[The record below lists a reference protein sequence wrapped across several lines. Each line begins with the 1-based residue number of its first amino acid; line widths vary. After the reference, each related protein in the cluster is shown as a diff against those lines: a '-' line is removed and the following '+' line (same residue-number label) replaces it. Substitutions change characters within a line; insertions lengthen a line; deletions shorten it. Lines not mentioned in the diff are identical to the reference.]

1 MKRMLSLLLAVLL
14 CLTPV
19 MAEGLS
25 QSGETIHIALSQMG
39 YTEGAK
45 ELTKYG
51 QRFGYPNGYWC
62 DMFVS
67 WCAREA
73 GLSTDVFPSSIS
85 CGQHYRM
92 FKEKG
97 QWQNSLLR
105 GGNYEPRQGD
115 LVLFRS
121 VKTGSITHIGYVL
134 YVEDGYLFTIEGNAL
149 TNRLDYPPETVSP
162 LRKDSKE
169 PPDYVTVNQ
178 YPLDDKRLYGYAT
191 PAYSSREPLELEGYV
206 DLGKYAEFQ
215 PELTALAETGVMA
228 GTSSH
233 TFAPRLGMERG
244 AFIASV
250 AKLCGLSG
258 WTEDTPAFADA
269 PQGSP
274 YYDALLAARS
284 AGWIDGDEENKF
296 HPGLYIS
303 GPDAQAILS
312 KARAFLGMADRQE
325 TFPDGD
331 LAYILTPYTSRI
343 DIAKAL
349 YAFMEESPRP
359 MPREGDAVIITS
371 QEAETAAYE
380 GTLAY
385 RDQTLTWPLR
395 TMGGQCYAPLSN
407 LLAKFPELSAPG
419 LPDEL
424 KTAPAPEDPAP
435 ETPASDEDTGLA
447 PPESQEKPEESPAPV
462 PSVSTLLTLT
472 LEMEGR
478 QVQAEGFQHNGM
490 AYVPLDDAAKLL
502 GVKLLPAPAK
512 TA

>member
-25 QSGETIHIALSQMG
+25 QSGETINIALSQMG

-73 GLSTDVFPSSIS
+73 GLSEDVFPSSIS
-85 CGQHYRM
+85 CGEHYQM
-92 FKEKG
+92 FKAKG
-97 QWQNSLLR
+97 QWQDSLLR
-105 GGNYEPRQGD
+105 GGSYEPRQGD

-134 YVEDGYLFTIEGNAL
+134 YVEDGCVFTIEGNAL
-149 TNRLDYPPETVSP
+149 TNRLDYPPETVNP

-178 YPLDDKRLYGYAT
+178 YPLNDKRLYGYAT

-206 DLGKYAEFQ
+206 DLAKYAELQ
-215 PELTALAETGVMA
+215 PELMVLAETGVMA

-244 AFIASV
+244 AFVASV

-258 WTEDTPAFADA
+258 WTSDTPAFADA

-274 YYDALLAARS
+274 YYDVLLAARS
-284 AGWIDGDEENKF
+284 AGLIDGGEENTF
-296 HPGLYIS
+296 SPGLYIS

-312 KARAFLGMADRQE
+312 KARAFLGMEDRQE
-325 TFPDGD
+325 TFSDGD

-343 DIAKAL
+343 DIARAL
-349 YAFMEESPRP
+349 YAFMQESPRP
-359 MPREGDAVIITS
+359 MPTEGNAVITS
-371 QEAETAAYE
+371 QEIETAAYE
-380 GTLAY
+380 GTLTY
-385 RDQTLTWPLR
+385 RDQTLSWPLR
-395 TMGGQCYAPLSN
+395 TMADQCCAPLPN

-424 KTAPAPEDPAP
+424 KNTPAPEDPAP
-435 ETPASDEDTGLA
+435 EMPAAGEDTGLA
-447 PPESQEKPEESPAPV
+447 PSEGQKTPEEAPV
-462 PSVSTLLTLT
+462 PVPAVSTLLSLT

-478 QVQAEGFQHNGM
+478 QVQVEGFQHNGM
-490 AYVPLDDAAKLL
+490 AYVPVEAAAKLL
-502 GVKLLPAPAK
+502 GVKLLPVPAK

>member
-1 MKRMLSLLLAVLL
+1 MKRFLSLLLAVLL

-19 MAEGLS
+19 MAEDLS
-25 QSGETIHIALSQMG
+25 QSGTTINIALSQMG

-85 CGQHYRM
+85 CGEHYKM
-92 FKEKG
+92 FKAKG

-121 VKTGSITHIGYVL
+121 VTSGSITHIGYVL
-134 YVEDGYLFTIEGNAL
+134 YVEDGCLFTIEGNAL
-149 TNRLDYPPETVSP
+149 TNRLDYPPETVNP

-178 YPLDDKRLYGYAT
+178 YPLNDKRLYGYAT
-191 PAYSSREPLELEGYV
+191 PAYSSREPLTLEGYV
-206 DLGKYAEFQ
+206 DLAKYAELQ
-215 PELTALAETGVMA
+215 PELTALADAGVMA

-244 AFIASV
+244 AFVTSV
-250 AKLCGLSG
+250 AKLCGLNS
-258 WTEDTPAFADA
+258 WTENTPAFADA
-269 PQGSP
+269 PQGGP

-284 AGWIDGDEENKF
+284 AGLIDGGEDNKF
-296 HPGLYIS
+296 SPNLYIS

-312 KARAFLGMADRQE
+312 KARAFLGMEDRQE
-325 TFPDGD
+325 TFSDGD
-331 LAYILTPYTSRI
+331 QAYILTPYTSRI

-349 YAFMEESPRP
+349 YAFMQESPNP
-359 MPREGDAVIITS
+359 MSADESAVIIPAEET
-371 QEAETAAYE
+371 ETAAYK

-385 RDQTLTWPLR
+385 RDQTLNWPLR
-395 TMGGQCYAPLSN
+395 TMADQCCVPLPN
-407 LLAKFPELSAPG
+407 LLVKFPELSAPG

-424 KTAPAPEDPAP
+424 KSTPASEDPAP
-435 ETPASDEDTGLA
+435 ETPASNEDPGLA
-447 PPESQEKPEESPAPV
+447 PPENQQNPEEPSAPV
-462 PSVSTLLTLT
+462 PSVSTLLRLT

-478 QVQAEGFQHNGM
+478 QVQVEGFQYNGM
-490 AYVPLDDAAKLL
+490 AYVPVDAAAKLL
-502 GVKLLPAPAK
+502 GVKLQPTPEK